1 VTLALLLPTA
11 PPRKLVDDPSLID
24 VSEAGGPAGPE
35 LQAMAERLIAVASG
49 IDIRG
54 TLALVNPRIVSIY
67 KNALIRSAD
76 IAYRPIRL
84 VFEFTIP
91 DRLTGVP
98 KAINLH
104 ATIESSLLECIEPER
119 AMRTWFMAKL
129 RDFFEHETEESLWD
143 GQAENDPHRRRD
155 PRTLAEEVLRRVE
168 DHVAGEME
176 RMLAGDAD
184 A

>member
-1 VTLALLLPTA
+1 VTLVPLLPTA

-24 VSEAGGPAGPE
+24 ISEAGGPAGPE
-35 LQAMAERLIAVASG
+35 LQAMAERLIAAASG

-67 KNALIRSAD
+67 KNAIIRSAD
-76 IAYRPIRL
+76 LAYRPIRV

-91 DRLTGVP
+91 DRLTGAP

-104 ATIESSLLECIEPER
+104 STFESYLTAACVEPDQ
-119 AMRTWFMAKL
+119 AMRSWFLAKL
-129 RDFFEHETEESLWD
+129 RDFFEHETEESMWD
-143 GQAENDPHRRRD
+143 GRPETDPHRRPVRA
-155 PRTLAEEVLRRVE
+155 LAEEMTRRVE
-168 DHVAGEME
+168 EHVAGEME
-176 RMLAGDAD
+176 RMLVGDAD